1 MGSQYRALRKL
12 LTSSGQK
19 SQELEA
25 DGENHKMEEGDQ
37 VTSLA
42 SEIDNVLQKSF
53 GFILAAYKNL
63 KGKFPYALL

>member
-1 MGSQYRALRKL
+1 
-12 LTSSGQK
+12 
-19 SQELEA
+19 LEA